1 MKKLFVVVL
10 ILAAVTLSGC
20 VEKPT
25 VKSVEYKW
33 GEVTSEQT
41 EILSYITVNNPNPV
55 PIPLSDVEVEI
66 LMNGILMGYG
76 SAIGDTTISA
86 SSDDTLILSIKLDN
100 DKLVDWWVSHIENG
114 EKTVMKVKSSLVF
127 SILGYEFKT
136 PPMEQSNT
144 IETSMLS
151 QISIEGASLE
161 VGGVKAIEITRANA
175 KWGDVDKR
183 RTQIVIDAEVKNN
196 MPVPI
201 PVKFLTYTIEM
212 NGIKMGSGKVTS
224 DVVIPPKSKKNIR
237 LVMDLDNTK
246 IPEWWVS
253 HIKNGEKTTIS
264 ISTKV
269 TVEFMG
275 EEYTF
280 KLFTQNYE
288 FSTNLVGSMR

>member
-1 MKKLFVVVL
+1 VLAL
-10 ILAAVTLSGC
+10 ILATVTLSGC

-25 VKSVEYKW
+25 VKSIEYKW
-33 GEVTSEQT
+33 GKVTSEQT
-41 EILSYITVNNPNPV
+41 EILSYITINNPNPV
-55 PIPLSDVEVEI
+55 PIPLGDVEVDV
-66 LMNGILMGYG
+66 LMNGILMGHG

-86 SSDDTLILSIKLDN
+86 SSDDTLTLSIKLDN

-114 EKTVMKVKSSLVF
+114 EKTVMRVKSSLVF
-127 SILGYEFKT
+127 NILGYKFRT

-161 VGGVKAIEITRANA
+161 VAGVKAVEITRASA
-175 KWGDVDKR
+175 KWGDVNKE
-183 RTQIVIDAEVKNN
+183 RTQIIIDAEVKNN

-201 PVKFLTYTIEM
+201 PIKFLTYTIEM
-212 NGIKMGSGKVTS
+212 NGIKMGSGKVKS
-224 DVVIPPKSKKNIR
+224 DVIIPPKSKKSIE
-237 LVMDLDNTK
+237 LVMNIDNSK

-264 ISTKV
+264 ISTEV

-288 FSTNLVGSMR
+288 FSTNLVGSMK